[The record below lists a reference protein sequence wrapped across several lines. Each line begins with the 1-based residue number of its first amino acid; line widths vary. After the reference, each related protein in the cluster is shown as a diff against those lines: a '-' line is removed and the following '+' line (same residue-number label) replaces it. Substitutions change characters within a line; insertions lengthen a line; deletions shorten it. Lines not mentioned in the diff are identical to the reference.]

1 MKRVIIIGA
10 GIAGLTCGIYAQR
23 NGFETEI
30 FEQHTLPGGECT
42 GWDRGQYHFDGC
54 IHWLVGSKP
63 GTSLHR
69 MWRDTGALDDNVAIL
84 TCEAFSRYEDGD
96 KSVTLY
102 TDADK
107 LQAHLIDVAPED
119 KAAIKKLC
127 ADIRKLG
134 GMEMPLDKP
143 MDLFTAKDGLKF
155 LTHDF
160 GAAARSMHYGKLTMG
175 ELVERFKSPLIRRA
189 LLAPF
194 PAHYGAMSF
203 LSTIAGMHA
212 GDCGLPEGGSRALAQ
227 RMEKR
232 YLDLGGKAHYRA
244 KVDKILVEG
253 GKAVGVRLADGTET
267 FSDYVVSCA
276 DANFTFTKLLEDRY
290 TPELYANLFARPK
303 EYPAITCAIVYM
315 GIDADLP
322 RPCSTLYV
330 QREQPVAVC
339 GVETDFTQ
347 LIHYGT
353 GGFTAPEGKCVVAAF
368 YNADY
373 DHWKALYADRD
384 AYRREKQALE
394 QDAMEALYRRF
405 PEARGKVETT
415 DVVTPMTYER
425 YCNAWR
431 GNWMSWPFRQKEI
444 PSYFP
449 GLLPG
454 LDNFLMAG
462 LWTLPPG
469 GLPGSGAAGRF
480 AAHRLC
486 LMNGREF
493 KTNNE

>member
-10 GIAGLTCGIYAQR
+10 GVAGLTCGIYAQK

-69 MWRDTGALDDNVAIL
+69 MWRDTGALDDTVAIHP
-84 TCEAFSRYEDGD
+84 CEAFARYEDGD
-96 KSVTLY
+96 KTVTLY
-102 TDADK
+102 TDAEK
-107 LQAHLIDVAPED
+107 LQAHLIEIAPED

-127 ADIRKLG
+127 ADIRKMG
-134 GMEMPLDKP
+134 DMEMPLDKP

-160 GAAARSMHYGKLTMG
+160 GAAIRSMHYGKLTMG
-175 ELVERFKSPLIRRA
+175 QLVEQFKSPLIRRA
-189 LLAPF
+189 LLTSF

-203 LSTIAGMHA
+203 VSTIAGMHA
-212 GDCGLPEGGSRALAQ
+212 GDCGLPEGGSRAFAK
-227 RMEKR
+227 RMAKR
-232 YLDLGGKAHYRA
+232 YEALGGKAHYRA
-244 KVDKILVEG
+244 KVEKILVEN
-253 GKAVGVRLADGTET
+253 GKAAGIRLADGTLVYA
-267 FSDYVVSCA
+267 DYVVSCA
-276 DANFTFTKLLEDRY
+276 DANFTFTQLLDDQY
-290 TPELYANLFARPK
+290 TPELYRNLFSSPK

-330 QREQPVAVC
+330 QREQPATVC
-339 GVETDFTQ
+339 GIETNCIQFN
-347 LIHYGT
+347 HYGT

-368 YNADY
+368 YDADY
-373 DHWKALYADRD
+373 DHWKTLYADKD
-384 AYRREKQALE
+384 AYRREKQLLE
-394 QDAMEALYRRF
+394 QDAIKELYRRF
-405 PEARGKVETT
+405 PQAQGKVETT

-431 GNWMSWPFRQKEI
+431 GNWMSWTYRQKEI

-449 GLLPG
+449 GILPG
-454 LDNFLMAG
+454 LENFLLAG

-486 LMNGREF
+486 LMNGIDF
-493 KTNNE
+493 H